1 MRLHCR
7 DRVLELDL
15 PLVMGVLNV
24 TPDSFSDGGRYLDP
38 AVAEARARIM
48 VEEGAALID
57 VGGESTRPGAEPVDE
72 TEELRRVIPVIERLA
87 RLPVVISVD
96 TSKPVVMREACA
108 AGAGLINDVYAL
120 RQPGAL
126 EAARDSGAAV
136 CLMHMQGE
144 PRSMQD
150 YPQYQDVLAEVRDFL
165 ALRLQACVAAGIP
178 DQRVAL
184 DPGFGFG
191 KTLAHNL
198 ILLARLHE
206 LRTLKC
212 PLLVGISRK
221 SMLGAVTGLPPEAR
235 TNAGL
240 AGAAL
245 AVWQGAGIIRTH
257 DVRATV
263 EAVKLAAAVAQRRTG
278 Q

>member
-1 MRLHCR
+1 
-7 DRVLELDL
+7 
-15 PLVMGVLNV
+15 
-24 TPDSFSDGGRYLDP
+24 
-38 AVAEARARIM
+38 
-48 VEEGAALID
+48 
-57 VGGESTRPGAEPVDE
+57 
-72 TEELRRVIPVIERLA
+72 
-87 RLPVVISVD
+87 
-96 TSKPVVMREACA
+96 
-108 AGAGLINDVYAL
+108 
-120 RQPGAL
+120 
-126 EAARDSGAAV
+126 
-136 CLMHMQGE
+136 MHMQGE